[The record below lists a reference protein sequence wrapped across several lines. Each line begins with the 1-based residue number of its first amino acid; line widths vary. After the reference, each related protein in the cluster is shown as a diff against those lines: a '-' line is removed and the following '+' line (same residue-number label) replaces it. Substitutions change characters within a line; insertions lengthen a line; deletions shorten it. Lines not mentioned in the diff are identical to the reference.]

1 MEIKGQQVLC
11 LANGRYNLFIYSLI
25 ICGILTDQFVSTW
38 YNDIENSSRGQ
49 LYGPLKKDWIRK
61 LFSEIKREN

>member
-1 MEIKGQQVLC
+1 MFQKIDEYLNQ
-11 LANGRYNLFIYSLI
+11 
-25 ICGILTDQFVSTW
+25 ILTDQFVSSW

-49 LYGPLKKDWIRK
+49 LYGPFKKDWSRK